1 MMTKRAMCILLALVL
16 AVLLP
21 VSAAAAGPIQTDR
34 PAGMTIEYLDQG
46 TPLVGVQFRI
56 YQIAEVD
63 AYGELTV
70 TSPFDRYPI
79 RLDGNTEEDWL
90 VLGSTLEGYILRD
103 EIPASDWGETD
114 EQGRVEFPN
123 QTEYLEQGL
132 YLVMGQ
138 RHVQAGAEYEMQPFL
153 VLLPTMDETTND
165 WNYVVTVRPKF
176 IKRNPDED
184 DETVKRSVLKIWEC
198 SCETPCHPDQIEVQL
213 LRDGEVYE
221 TVILN
226 DENDWSYSWEDLDAS
241 YEWQIV
247 ENVPE
252 GYTVTITRT
261 GITFLVVNTC
271 EPETPPPT
279 EPTEP
284 TEPGGGDS
292 PQTGQLNW
300 PVPVMA
306 FGGIFCLCLGMYL
319 SAKGK
324 KEEE

>member
-70 TSPFDRYPI
+70 ASPFDRYPI

-153 VLLPTMDETTND
+153 VLLPTMDEITNE

-247 ENVPE
+247 
-252 GYTVTITRT
+252 
-261 GITFLVVNTC
+261 
-271 EPETPPPT
+271 
-279 EPTEP
+279 
-284 TEPGGGDS
+284 
-292 PQTGQLNW
+292 
-300 PVPVMA
+300 
-306 FGGIFCLCLGMYL
+306 
-319 SAKGK
+319 
-324 KEEE
+324 